1 MENAA
6 PQPTDDP
13 VYVLPGHEKD
23 TLRSL
28 TDLVLTYFAADTS

>member
-23 TLRSL
+23 TLRRL
-28 TDLVLTYFAADTS
+28 TDMGFSFFAADPS